1 MLFRNKVYY
10 YYYYYCISNY
20 FLNKINES
28 IMFYYRC
35 FFKDMPQIALDKK
48 SNLDYLEK
56 EVGLQKFLPKSILD
70 ATKPKVLRKSIQ
82 QHFKKVT
89 LIHFMFAFR

>member
-1 MLFRNKVYY
+1 MLFRNKVFASTDYG
-10 YYYYYCISNY
+10 
-20 FLNKINES
+20 FLNFKSMIQ
-28 IMFYYRC
+28 FTLCYRC

-70 ATKPKVLRKSIQ
+70 ANKPKVLRKSIQ
-82 QHFKKVT
+82 QHFKKVCDVLFKNLT
-89 LIHFMFAFR
+89 AVL